1 MPLDSV
7 HTDIISTLTGLE
19 TYYAERNIAI
29 RTARDLFEL
38 TGSDED
44 GPAGYVNF
52 MGNAAFTG
60 VRLATSL
67 LTSSRPFLTRITRTN
82 QMGQVTDRE
91 RLSSSR
97 VENFG
102 YAGIKEANALAF
114 ERGHQL
120 FDQELV
126 QTSLVDGWY
135 AAEVLLDPND
145 ETTPF
150 QIRTL
155 DPAMCY
161 PQYSASRR
169 EAVFYKWAVLGSD
182 AERMF
187 GKPFGAGKDDM
198 VYIISCWYWESGK
211 VHNVVFGYPQ
221 QARVGME
228 AISGIPIV
236 DAVHQKLRS
245 LPILCGPVYGIHY
258 RQSTNTSAV
267 GSTQPVSLSPTID
280 SKLSGLVGMSWLYGI
295 KDIVRHYDS
304 IMSNIAL
311 VIKKFAVP
319 TVVVKTQAGRVV
331 ELELGTGS
339 VNKTLLN
346 EEVQVLWVQGQPPD
360 FNSFLRE
367 ANRLMQA
374 ATLPDRGQA
383 TSGLMLGILNNITLH
398 QLIPWRNF
406 ISQFYE
412 RSIGLQ
418 LQQFESLSK
427 KQQNVFRNV
436 WGRDSRDR
444 HFFLDITNEDINGF
458 YGIEANVDPIF
469 VQDEVQRAAVAT
481 QIVQNKLASREYAAE
496 RYLKVPDWLKER
508 KAIAGESV
516 ETMDIVLLAQAL
528 ESLVS
533 QERMVAAGVIA
544 KRLGELTGKPT
555 GVTGQGAAPINPR
568 TGLPERE
575 LLPPP
580 QASAES
586 QQGSPQE
593 PFQTAQGIPSAGQSV
608 EEAISQMG
616 LV

>member
-1 MPLDSV
+1 MLDSL
-7 HTDIISTLTGLE
+7 HTNILHTLTGLE
-19 TYYAERNIAI
+19 TYYADRNITI
-29 RTARDLFEL
+29 VTARDLFEMA
-38 TGSDED
+38 GSDRD
-44 GPAGYVNF
+44 APSGYVNF

-67 LTSSRPFLTRITRTN
+67 LTSSRPFLTRINRSN
-82 QMGQVTDRE
+82 AQGQVTDKE
-91 RLSSSR
+91 RLSSTR

-102 YAGIKEANALAF
+102 YASMKEANTLAF

-120 FDQELV
+120 FDQELA

-135 AAEVLLDPND
+135 AAEVLLDPED

-150 QIRTL
+150 QVRTL

-169 EAVFYKWAVLGSD
+169 EAVFYKWAILGSD
-182 AERMF
+182 AEHMF
-187 GKPFGAGKDDM
+187 GKTFGTKKDDM
-198 VYIISCWYWESGK
+198 VYVISCWYWESGK
-211 VHNVVFGYPQ
+211 VHQVVFGYPQ
-221 QARVGME
+221 KTKKGFETVDGV
-228 AISGIPIV
+228 PIINSI
-236 DAVHQKLRS
+236 HPKLKA
-245 LPILCGPVYGIHY
+245 LPILCGPIYGIHY
-258 RQSTNTSAV
+258 RQSTQTSAV
-267 GSTQPVSLSPTID
+267 GATRPVSMTPMND
-280 SKLSGLVGMSWLYGI
+280 AKLSGKIGMSWLYGI
-295 KDIVRHYDS
+295 KDIVRHYDD
-304 IMSNIAL
+304 IMSSIAL
-311 VIKKFAVP
+311 MIRKFTVP
-319 TVVVKTQAGRVV
+319 TVLVKTPSGRVV

-339 VNKTLLN
+339 VNRILSN
-346 EEVQVLWVQGQPPD
+346 EDVQVLWVQGQPPD

-367 ANRLMQA
+367 ANRLMQS

-398 QLIPWRNF
+398 QLVPWRNF

-418 LQQFESLSK
+418 LQQFEALSK
-427 KQQNVFRNV
+427 GEQNKFRQV
-436 WGRDSRDR
+436 WGRDSKDN
-444 HFFLDITNEDINGF
+444 HFFLDLTNEDIGGF

-469 VQDEVQRAAVAT
+469 VQDEVQRAAVAVQLT
-481 QIVQNKLASREYAAE
+481 QNKLASREYVAE
-496 RYLKVPDWLKER
+496 RYLKIPDWLKER

-516 ETMDIVLLAQAL
+516 ETMDTILLAQAL
-528 ESLVS
+528 EALVA
-533 QERMVAAGVIA
+533 QERMVAAGVVA
-544 KRLGELTGKPT
+544 KKLNELTGKPV
-555 GVTGQGAAPINPR
+555 GVLEKEGAAPINPR

-580 QASAES
+580 QASAEA

-608 EEAISQMG
+608 EDVIQQMG